1 MCYARTKRG
10 WFSAEDY
17 RKFQLHKEEQTQD
30 IGKSF
35 KTLVRNGYLE
45 QTGDLSRAMYRI
57 TDYGIEALAH
67 IGVHRIKQDSENIA
81 ARVREN
87 RKERQQA

>member
-1 MCYARTKRG
+1 MSYARTKRD
-10 WFSAEDY
+10 WFTAEDY
-17 RKFQLHKEEQTQD
+17 KKFQLYKEEQVLD
-30 IGKSF
+30 IGKNI
-35 KTLVRNGYLE
+35 KTLVKNGYLE
-45 QTGDLSRAMYRI
+45 QVGDLSRAKYKI
-57 TDYGIEALAH
+57 TKHGIEALAH